1 MKKSITI
8 IALMYLAIFSA
19 TAETESKDTTSIV
32 DNLQETDKVLSQIV
46 KKALF
51 VAEKTGEFAIE
62 QAPLLLQEFYNW
74 HIVSSIF
81 FIAVFLI
88 IAIVCIR
95 LPYLWL
101 TNKTKSNSYDLKYFG
116 RYGDEQVVTLSWC
129 LCIFG
134 IIVAVTGLF
143 SNLYDL
149 VFILIAPKLYLI
161 EYFIK

>member
-19 TAETESKDTTSIV
+19 TAENIDTTSIV

-74 HIVSSIF
+74 HIASSIF

-88 IAIVCIR
+88 ISIVSIR

-101 TNKTKSNSYDLKYFG
+101 TNKTKSNSYELKYFG
-116 RYGDEQVVTLSWC
+116 RYGDEQEVALSWC
-129 LCIFG
+129 ICVFGCIATT
-134 IIVAVTGLF
+134 ICLF